1 MIMQP
6 QDETSPVD
14 VEKAK
19 LEKQKLAEKHMPM
32 AYKIAATFSK
42 NWRWLKD
49 EFESEALLALVEA
62 ANTFDPSYNV
72 QFKSFASIRI
82 KGALTTF
89 RRKMTQSRLVS
100 TPDEEN
106 QTGEERP
113 KEWTHTKAS
122 SNLSPNEVAEYLHKQ
137 EIATYSIDQ
146 LEAMGA
152 LEELK
157 QYIKRLPKRHRA
169 VISAF
174 YVERRDADEIA
185 SDTKY
190 TKERLRAIHREAI
203 NMISTG
209 EALPDVGKCRKRHP
223 NRLKISMPETSTKMD
238 GGCFED

>member
-1 MIMQP
+1 MQP
-6 QDETSPVD
+6 QDEMSPVD
-14 VEKAK
+14 QEKAK
-19 LEKQKLAEKHMPM
+19 LLKQELAEQHMPL

-62 ANTFDPSYNV
+62 ANTFDSSYNV

-89 RRKMTQSRLVS
+89 RRKMTQSRLVDS
-100 TPDEEN
+100 QTQEN
-106 QTGEERP
+106 ETGEEKP

-122 SNLSPNEVAEYLHKQ
+122 SNLNPDEVAEYLHKQ
-137 EIATYSIDQ
+137 EIATYSTDL
-146 LEAMGA
+146 LEALGA

-174 YVERRDADEIA
+174 YVDKRDADEIA
-185 SDTKY
+185 METKY
-190 TKERLRAIHREAI
+190 TKKRLSAIHREAI

-209 EALPDVGKCRKRHP
+209 EALPDLGKCRKRNP
-223 NRLKISMPETSTKMD
+223 NRLKISMPETSSKTD
-238 GGCFED
+238 GICFED